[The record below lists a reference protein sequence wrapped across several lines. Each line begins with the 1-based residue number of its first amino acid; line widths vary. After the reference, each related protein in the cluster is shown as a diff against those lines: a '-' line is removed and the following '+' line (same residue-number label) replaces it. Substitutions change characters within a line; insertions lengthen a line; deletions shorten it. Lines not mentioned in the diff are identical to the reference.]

1 MTTILVIGASGKV
14 GSQVVKELDANHE
27 GIHVRLATSRA
38 ETAEQ
43 WRQQGRQA
51 VILNLDDPN
60 TLPSALQGIDRLFM
74 LTGYT
79 ADMLY
84 QSKMLIDAAAA
95 AGVKFVVHLGVY
107 SSGRDHIP
115 HFSWHDMVETYIKA
129 SGMAW
134 TNLHPNVILDSLL
147 VTEPSTI
154 EKGSFDVMWGEA
166 ALGWVSAAD
175 IGTLAAAVLREGPE
189 KHAGADYGFSPKIL
203 TGPQAA
209 EIITQATGTKIE
221 CNVYNSEALK
231 AYVATI
237 SDAGT
242 RLYLNSAVQT
252 MCLGESGQ
260 MRYQATKR
268 DDFEIVIGRPAT
280 TLYDWA
286 LQNLVSKV

>member
-1 MTTILVIGASGKV
+1 
-14 GSQVVKELDANHE
+14 
-27 GIHVRLATSRA
+27 
-38 ETAEQ
+38 
-43 WRQQGRQA
+43 
-51 VILNLDDPN
+51 
-60 TLPSALQGIDRLFM
+60 
-74 LTGYT
+74 
-79 ADMLY
+79 
-84 QSKMLIDAAAA
+84 MLIDAAAA
-95 AGVKFVVHLGVY
+95 AGVEFVVHLGVY

-115 HFSWHDMVETYIKA
+115 HFSWHDMIETYIKA

-189 KHAGADYGFSPKIL
+189 KHAGADYGLSPEIL

-252 MCLGESGQ
+252 MRLGESGQ

-286 LQNLVSKV
+286 RQNLVS